1 MLESVQR
8 SATRLSYGAVRP
20 SYEERLE
27 QSGLSMFED
36 RRLRGDLIV
45 TFRAIRGF
53 FNFDLSPI
61 FTLNRDERLRG
72 HNWRLKKD
80 FKTKI
85 RENFLPNRV
94 FDHWNGLSTEIV
106 NSTTVNFFKNKLDV
120 LPR

>member
-27 QSGLSMFED
+27 QSGLSI
-36 RRLRGDLIV
+36 RG
-45 TFRAIRGF
+45 AIRGF

-94 FDHWNGLSTEIV
+94 FEHWNGLSTEIV

>member
-1 MLESVQR
+1 VLHVF
-8 SATRLSYGAVRP
+8 SYGAVRP

-27 QSGLSMFED
+27 QFGLSTFED

-45 TFRAIRGF
+45 TFRAIKGF
-53 FNFDLSPI
+53 CNFDLSPI

-106 NSTTVNFFKNKLDV
+106 NSTNSKLF
-120 LPR
+120 

>member
-1 MLESVQR
+1 M
-8 SATRLSYGAVRP
+8 RP

-27 QSGLSMFED
+27 QSGLSTFED

-61 FTLNRDERLRG
+61 FTLNRNERLRG
-72 HNWRLKKD
+72 HNLRLKED

-85 RENFLPNRV
+85 RENYLRNRV

>member
-20 SYEERLE
+20 LYEERLE
-27 QSGLSMFED
+27 QSGLSTFED
-36 RRLRGDLIV
+36 RRLRGNLIV

-72 HNWRLKKD
+72 HNWRLKKE

-85 RENFLPNRV
+85 RENSLPNRV
-94 FDHWNGLSTEIV
+94 FNHWNGLSTEIV

-120 LPR
+120 HPR

>member
-27 QSGLSMFED
+27 QFGLSTFED

-45 TFRAIRGF
+45 TFRAIRGY

-61 FTLNRDERLRG
+61 FTLNRDEVEKRL
-72 HNWRLKKD
+72 
-80 FKTKI
+80 
-85 RENFLPNRV
+85 
-94 FDHWNGLSTEIV
+94 
-106 NSTTVNFFKNKLDV
+106 
-120 LPR
+120 

>member
-8 SATRLSYGAVRP
+8 SATRFSYGVVRS

-27 QSGLSMFED
+27 QSGLSTFED

-45 TFRAIRGF
+45 TFRGIRGF

-61 FTLNRDERLRG
+61 NTLNRDERFRG

-94 FDHWNGLSTEIV
+94 FDHWNGLSTETVI
-106 NSTTVNFFKNKLDV
+106 STTVNCIKNKLDV